1 MTRRTD
7 GAIVRR
13 VMPAISSAR
22 ARPRLHEHLPDPPRC
37 LQLAELP
44 TPVERAPWLDTPG
57 AEAWIKR
64 DDRSSALYGGGKVRK
79 LEWALANAPYDGP
92 EGITSIGGTG
102 SNHLVALAI
111 FLHSL
116 GRRLHAIVFDQPIDD
131 HVLHNLGT
139 VASLG
144 STFSYY
150 PRRWMLPIAYLARWL
165 RPRPDRGTFMEPG
178 ASTPLACFGFVEA
191 GLELAAQI
199 AAGELPRPSTIFIT
213 GGTGGASAGLALGL
227 SIAGVSTH
235 LHVVSAV
242 EPVLYNRPL
251 MRAKLRAVHATL
263 RRHGLAGPARA
274 GRRLGDA
281 GVTWTLDH
289 RFVGAGYGART
300 AAGTEAAARAA
311 EHGISL
317 DGTYTSKCA
326 AALACADLRGPV
338 LFWHTHAATD
348 LHPLVRPGWEA
359 RLPPRLRTKIE
370 AAQAAIP

>member
-1 MTRRTD
+1 
-7 GAIVRR
+7 
-13 VMPAISSAR
+13 MPATSPVR
-22 ARPRLHEHLPDPPRC
+22 PRPRLEQHLPDPPRC
-37 LQLAELP
+37 LQLAVLP
-44 TPVERAPWLDTPG
+44 TPVERAPWLDTAH

-64 DDRSSALYGGGKVRK
+64 DDRSSPLYGGGKVRK
-79 LEWALANAPYDGP
+79 LEWALANPPYDGP
-92 EGITSIGGTG
+92 EGVTSIGGTG

-116 GRRLHAIVFDQPIDD
+116 DRRLHAIVFDQPIDE

-150 PRRWMLPIAYLARWL
+150 PKRWMLPIAYLARWL
-165 RPRPDRGTFMEPG
+165 RPRPERGRSMEPG

-199 AAGELPRPSTIFIT
+199 AAGEVPQPRTIFIT

-242 EPVLYNRPL
+242 EPVLYNTPL
-251 MRAKLRAVHATL
+251 MRAKLRAVHTAL
-263 RRHGLAGPARA
+263 RRCGLAGPS
-274 GRRLGDA
+274 GVGTRLGDA
-281 GVTWTLDH
+281 GVTWALDH
-289 RFVGAGYGART
+289 RFVGEGYGART

-311 EHGISL
+311 EHGVHL

-326 AALACADLRGPV
+326 AALHAADTRGPV

-348 LHPLVRPGWEA
+348 LRPLVQPGWEA

-370 AAQAAIP
+370 RAQPAIP